1 MVEDEGKIYI
11 NKMVEDEGKI
21 YGYVDKQRDQTV
33 TSKIQYQFRGR
44 SILLAQ
50 FRIQRE
56 ESQQY

>member
-11 NKMVEDEGKI
+11 NKMEDEGKI
-21 YGYVDKQRDQTV
+21 YGYVNKQRDQTV
-33 TSKIQYQFRGR
+33 TSKIQYQYRGR